1 MKRVVALAGGVGAAK
16 LLRGLIRI
24 VSLEELLIVGN
35 TGDDLELY
43 GLHVC
48 PDLDIVMY
56 TLAGVVDEAKG
67 WGVRD
72 DSYNVLNM
80 LGRLGFETWFR
91 LGDRDLATHIV
102 RTSLLRDGMPLS
114 QVTARLCR
122 VLDVPARLIPMTDQT
137 VRTKIISDDRT
148 LEFQEYFVKNQAG
161 DRVTN
166 VVYEGAGEAEP
177 APGIVEAIC
186 RAERI
191 IVCPS
196 NPILSIAP
204 ILAVPK
210 IYRAIL
216 DARARVVAISPI
228 IAGKTVKGPA
238 DRVLASM
245 WYKASAQGVA
255 EYYRGLIGRM
265 IIDRADAAQEAEIR
279 KLGVTV
285 TVADTVMKSLED
297 SVRLA
302 RVAME

>member
-24 VSLEELLIVGN
+24 VSPRELLIIGN

-48 PDLDIVMY
+48 PDLDIIMY

-67 WGVRD
+67 WGIRD
-72 DSYNVLNM
+72 DTYNVLNM
-80 LGRLGFETWFR
+80 LGRLGLETWFR

-102 RTSLLRDGMPLS
+102 RTSLLRGGMALS

-122 VLDVPARLIPMTDQT
+122 MLRVEVQLAPMTDQT
-137 VRTKIISDDRT
+137 VRTKIISHGQT
-148 LEFQEYFVKNQAG
+148 LEFQEYFVKNQA
-161 DRVTN
+161 RNEVTN

-177 APGIVEAIC
+177 APGIIEAIR
-186 RAERI
+186 RAGRI
-191 IVCPS
+191 IICPS

-210 IYRAIL
+210 IRRAIL
-216 DARARVVAISPI
+216 DTGAQVVAISPI

-238 DRVLASM
+238 DRILASM
-245 WYKASAQGVA
+245 GYKASAQGVS
-255 EYYRGLIGRM
+255 EYYNGLTGRV

-279 KLGVTV
+279 KLGVKV
-285 TVADTVMKSLED
+285 TVADTVMKNLED